1 MPEKA
6 RGPVYFSVQP
16 QQTDGMSS
24 APATPDRSRG
34 RTIITLYLSV
44 FIILLAF
51 FIVLYALSQ
60 NEPVQA
66 QTVISSVSRH
76 FQDPAGGRVAASG
89 PTGPALRIPD
99 PGLGGDAEAT
109 RLYLPG
115 MRTSAHAPDRLIPQ
129 SPYQNQLADAIAV
142 AVPTATLVMLAD
154 DVLEAR
160 MRADALFF
168 SENARIRPGREE
180 LVDRLVALLASP
192 PPGLV
197 YEMEF
202 RVGTDYD
209 STKSLL
215 GDMVGAVQPPAQD
228 GAAGQE
234 GEADPRQISRA
245 RMALA
250 LSRAGTFARLTIGRG
265 ASPQTVAVG
274 VDPGLPDEIRLVFRL
289 RAAGR

>member
-1 MPEKA
+1 M
-6 RGPVYFSVQP
+6 YFTVQP
-16 QQTDGMSS
+16 QQTETVSS

-34 RTIITLYLSV
+34 RTIIMLYLSV

-60 NEPVQA
+60 NEPKQA
-66 QTVISSVSRH
+66 QSVMSSVSRH
-76 FQDPAGGRVAASG
+76 FQDPTKGRGSVAGL
-89 PTGPALRIPD
+89 TGPSLRVPD

-115 MRTSAHAPDRLIPQ
+115 MRTTSRAVDRTISQ
-129 SPYQNQLADAIAV
+129 SPYQTQLADAIAV
-142 AVPTATLVMLAD
+142 AVPSATVVMLAD

-192 PPGLV
+192 PSGLV

-215 GDMVGAVQPPAQD
+215 GDMVGAVQSSAQD
-228 GAAGQE
+228 GGAVPE
-234 GEADPRQISRA
+234 GEADLRQVSRA
-245 RMALA
+245 RMSLALA
-250 LSRAGTFARLTIGRG
+250 RAGTFARLTIGRG

-274 VDPGLPDEIRLVFRL
+274 VDPGLPEEIRLVFRL
-289 RAAGR
+289 RAAGL

>member
-1 MPEKA
+1 
-6 RGPVYFSVQP
+6 
-16 QQTDGMSS
+16 MSS

-60 NEPVQA
+60 NEPTQT
-66 QTVISSVSRH
+66 QTVMGSVSRH
-76 FQDPAGGRVAASG
+76 FQDPAKAV
-89 PTGPALRIPD
+89 PAP
-99 PGLGGDAEAT
+99 AT
-109 RLYLPG
+109 RNGSPLRMPEAGLVGDPESARLSLPG
-115 MRTSAHAPDRLIPQ
+115 MRTPTRPADRNLSQ
-129 SPYQNQLADAIAV
+129 SPYQKQLADAISV
-142 AVPTATLVMLAD
+142 AVPTATLIMLAD

-215 GDMVGAVQPPAQD
+215 GDMVGNVSSPGGGEEAGAD
-228 GAAGQE
+228 GGS
-234 GEADPRQISRA
+234 DPRQISRS

-289 RAAGR
+289 RASGR

>member
-1 MPEKA
+1 M
-6 RGPVYFSVQP
+6 YFSVHP
-16 QQTDGMSS
+16 KETETASD
-24 APATPDRSRG
+24 APVTPAESQG
-34 RTIITLYLSV
+34 RTIITMYLSV
-44 FIILLAF
+44 FVILLAF

-60 NEPVQA
+60 NEPIRMSSVM
-66 QTVISSVSRH
+66 TSVSRH
-76 FQDPAGGRVAASG
+76 FQDPPSARGKASSSLSQG
-89 PTGPALRIPD
+89 
-99 PGLGGDAEAT
+99 AEAQVT
-109 RLYLPG
+109 PLYLPG
-115 MRTSAHAPDRLIPQ
+115 TRSLALPLGHEVPQ
-129 SPYQNQLADAIAV
+129 SPYQHQLADAISV

-192 PPGLV
+192 PPGLT

-215 GDMVGAVQPPAQD
+215 GDMVGNVQPTGTDEPVLEAG
-228 GAAGQE
+228 GADA
-234 GEADPRQISRA
+234 RQVSRA
-245 RMALA
+245 RMTLALA
-250 LSRAGTFARLTIGRG
+250 RAGTFARLIIGRG

-289 RAAGR
+289 RAGGR